1 MKRFSLFIP
10 IVVSLLL
17 LLSFSN
23 QTESQTT
30 PRLVLFEA
38 FMRPT

>member
-1 MKRFSLFIP
+1 MKRLSLFALT
-10 IVVSLLL
+10 LLSAI
-17 LLSFSN
+17 LLSFTKPAASD
-23 QTESQTT
+23 TT